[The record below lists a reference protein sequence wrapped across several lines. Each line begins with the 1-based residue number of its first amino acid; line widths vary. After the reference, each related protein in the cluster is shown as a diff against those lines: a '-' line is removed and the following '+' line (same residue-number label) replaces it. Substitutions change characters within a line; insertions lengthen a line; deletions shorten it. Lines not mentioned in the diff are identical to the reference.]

1 MWRVTAE
8 GCGLLAFYVSN
19 GCFKDRPM
27 GAMRAGEE
35 ETWREAVFSEHLS
48 GEKRLS
54 YGVWWGLDTAC
65 TSPRWP
71 DK

>member
-8 GCGLLAFYVSN
+8 GCGLLAFYVCN

-54 YGVWWGLDTAC
+54 YGAW
-65 TSPRWP
+65 
-71 DK
+71 